1 MVRSALLVTLGVAIT
16 AFFSFWAVVF
26 SFFANAENNVHK
38 VANLWSK
45 VMLFICATKVEVI
58 GGKNILRGK
67 PQVLMANHQSDFD
80 ILITL
85 AHVPGQFRWIAKKEL
100 FTIPIFG
107 QAMRS
112 AGYIEIDRQNHE
124 KAMQSLDLAALRIRQ
139 GKSVMTFPEGTRS
152 RNGEIKTF
160 KQGTFYLAIQSGA
173 PIVPISIVGSGEIM
187 PKRSLKVKPG
197 RIKLVIDKPIDTKD
211 YTLENRQELI
221 DRVRQVIIRNYD
233 AHRNAGTASLKD
245 MQPELKATI

>member
-16 AFFSFWAVVF
+16 AFFSFWAVIF

-38 VANLWSK
+38 VANLWGQ

-107 QAMRS
+107 RAMRG

-124 KAMQSLDLAALRIRQ
+124 KAIQSLDLAALRIRQ

-152 RNGEIKTF
+152 RNGEIKAF
-160 KQGTFYLAIQSGA
+160 KQGTFYLAIQSGV
-173 PIVPISIVGSGEIM
+173 PIVPISIIGSGEIM

-197 RIKLVIDKPIDTKD
+197 KIKLVIDKPIDTKD
-211 YTLENRQELI
+211 YSLENRQELI

-233 AHRNAGTASLKD
+233 AHRNTGTASIKD
-245 MQPELKATI
+245 VQPEFKATL

>member
-1 MVRSALLVTLGVAIT
+1 MIRSALLVTLGVAIT
-16 AFFSFWAVVF
+16 AFFSFWAIVF

-38 VANLWSK
+38 VANIWGKILL
-45 VMLFICATKVEVI
+45 MICSTKVQVI
-58 GGKNILRGK
+58 GAENILRGK
-67 PQVLMANHQSDFD
+67 PQVFMANHQSDFD

-100 FTIPIFG
+100 FAIPIFG
-107 QAMRS
+107 RAMKG

-152 RNGEIKTF
+152 RDGEIKAF
-160 KQGTFYLAIQSGA
+160 KQGTFYLAIQSGV
-173 PIVPISIVGSGEIM
+173 PVVPITIIGSGDIM
-187 PKRSLKVKPG
+187 PKRSLKIKPG
-197 RIKLVIDKPIDTKD
+197 KIKLIIDKPIAVKD

-221 DRVRQVIIRNYD
+221 KRVRQVIIKNHD
-233 AHRNAGTASLKD
+233 AYRDAGKANIRD
-245 MQPELKATI
+245 VQPEMKTAL